1 MSCAYLGSVNPND
14 VQLIFILIFT
24 RLRDRRL
31 LIICFFFSFRSLL
44 GGPTAGALLA
54 RDRGSF
60 SPMIIFAGTTVMIGS
75 LFILA
80 SKLVINKRVLARV

>member
-1 MSCAYLGSVNPND
+1 MS
-14 VQLIFILIFT
+14 
-24 RLRDRRL
+24 L
-31 LIICFFFSFRSLL
+31 LILRSLL

-60 SPMIIFAGTTVMIGS
+60 SPMIIFAGTTVMVGS

-80 SKLVINKRVLARV
+80 SKLVINKRILARV